1 MTSQSGLALAVVATN
16 SASVA
21 ILGWKMFWIKMA
33 FASVA
38 VFRHFAANGAGESPS
53 GKLAEVL
60 GGQVLQPVGLLRLS
74 WNHQSQFQSWQA
86 VPDFSHRWDNIF
98 YFYFESSAPRW
109 MIPRPMA
116 FQAMSGLTELTANI
130 TGVSR
135 GGVMLG
141 LEMVPRFTVR
151 YRGLPTDEAE
161 KIPRASSPTLK
172 GVFTSTLKVRIRL
185 IKRGGS

>member
-1 MTSQSGLALAVVATN
+1 
-16 SASVA
+16 
-21 ILGWKMFWIKMA
+21 
-33 FASVA
+33 
-38 VFRHFAANGAGESPS
+38 
-53 GKLAEVL
+53 
-60 GGQVLQPVGLLRLS
+60 
-74 WNHQSQFQSWQA
+74 
-86 VPDFSHRWDNIF
+86 
-98 YFYFESSAPRW
+98 
-109 MIPRPMA
+109 MA

-172 GVFTSTLKVRIRL
+172 GVFTSTIKVRIRL